1 MSHKHSQVKPPLND
15 RVLFVGL
22 RAESFSAEELAP
34 LNMTMEELAV
44 QIERGW
50 EAVEAQGVA
59 GEFFGISKDP
69 DEAEAQLR
77 KRFAEDVFGIA
88 LIGGGVRLLPDNTVL
103 LERIVNVLIDVQPEI
118 RLSFNTSPQN
128 ALDAIR
134 RWTDR

>member
-1 MSHKHSQVKPPLND
+1 MSHENSLVKSPRND
-15 RVLFVGL
+15 RVLFVGFPAQSL
-22 RAESFSAEELAP
+22 SPAELAP
-34 LNMTMEELAV
+34 MNLTVEELAV

-50 EAVEAQGVA
+50 AAVEAQGVV

-77 KRFAEDVFGIA
+77 KRLAEDDFGIA
-88 LIGGGVRLLPDNTVL
+88 LIGGGVRLLPAYTVL